1 MLIGM
6 NAPAAPKTKTPS
18 EGIVFDV
25 TALNFESAVLNASAE
40 KPILIDFWAPWCGP
54 CRQLMP
60 LLEKAVLS
68 RGGDV
73 ILAKVNVDENPE
85 LSQAFRVQSVP
96 TVIAL
101 YMGQPVSGFAGARP
115 ASDIEALLDQLVDL
129 HKKNQPEKFDI
140 PSSLKQAAT
149 HLEQGEVEQAEALY
163 AQILTQNPAETEA
176 YVGLV
181 RCLLAVDDVAGA
193 ADLVENAP
201 EPILKDP
208 RFGAAKTAL
217 DLAVNKPAI
226 DKNMAELEARLLA
239 SPDNLDV
246 RFEFAEACFSKGW
259 KEAAVDALI
268 EIIRK
273 NKTWEDEKA
282 RKQLLKYFEAWG
294 FSDPASITG
303 RRKLSTL
310 LFS

>member
-6 NAPAAPKTKTPS
+6 NAPAAPKTKPPS
-18 EGIVFDV
+18 EGSVFDV

-40 KPILIDFWAPWCGP
+40 KPILIDFWAPWCAP

-68 RGGDV
+68 RGGEV
-73 ILAKVNVDENPE
+73 ALAKVNVDENPE

-101 YMGQPVSGFAGARP
+101 YMGQPVSGFAGVRP

-129 HKKNQPEKFDI
+129 HKRNQPEKLDI
-140 PSSLKQAAT
+140 PAILKQAAT
-149 HLEQGEVEQAEALY
+149 YLEQGEVQQAEALY
-163 AQILTQNPAETEA
+163 AQILTQNPADTEA

-181 RCLLAVDDVAGA
+181 RCLLAVDDTAGA
-193 ADLVENAP
+193 ADLIENAP
-201 EPILKDP
+201 EPILKDS
-208 RFGAAKTAL
+208 RFGAARTAL

-239 SPDNLDV
+239 SPDNLEV
-246 RFEFAEACFSKGW
+246 RFEFAEACFAKGW

-273 NKTWEDEKA
+273 NRTWEDEKA

-294 FSDPASITG
+294 FSDPASVSG

>member
-6 NAPAAPKTKTPS
+6 NAPAAKTNTSS
-18 EGIVFDV
+18 EGDVFEV

-73 ILAKVNVDENPE
+73 ALAKVNVDENPE

-101 YMGQPVSGFAGARP
+101 YMGQPVSGFTGVRP
-115 ASDIEALLDQLVDL
+115 ASDIEALLDQLVAL
-129 HKKNQPEKFDI
+129 HKKNQPEKLDI
-140 PSSLKQAAT
+140 PAILKQAAT
-149 HLEQGEVEQAEALY
+149 HLEQGQIEQAEAFY
-163 AQILTQNPAETEA
+163 AQILAQNPTETEA

-181 RCLLAVDDVAGA
+181 RCALAGDDTVGA
-193 ADLVENAP
+193 ADLIENAP
-201 EPILKDP
+201 EAILKDP

-217 DLAVNKPAI
+217 DLAMNKSAV
-226 DKNMAELEARLLA
+226 DHNMAELEARLLA
-239 SPDNLDV
+239 APDNLEV
-246 RFEFAEACFSKGW
+246 RFEFAEACFAKGW

-268 EIIRK
+268 EIIRR
-273 NKTWEDEKA
+273 NKTWDDEKA

-294 FSDPASITG
+294 FSDPVSIAG

>member
-6 NAPAAPKTKTPS
+6 KPPTSPKTKTSS
-18 EGIVFDV
+18 EEIVFDV

-68 RGGDV
+68 RSGEV
-73 ILAKVNVDENPE
+73 ALAKVNVDENPE

-115 ASDIEALLDQLVDL
+115 ASDIEALLDQLVAL
-129 HKKNQPEKFDI
+129 HKKNQPEKLDI
-140 PSSLKQAAT
+140 PSNLKQAAS
-149 HLEQGEVEQAEALY
+149 HLEQGEVKQAEALY
-163 AQILTQNPAETEA
+163 AKILTQNPAETEA

-181 RCLLAVDDVAGA
+181 RCLLAVDDTARA
-193 ADLVENAP
+193 ADMVENAP

-217 DLAVNKPAI
+217 DLAVNKPAA
-226 DKNMAELEARLLA
+226 DKNMTELEARLLA

-246 RFEFAEACFSKGW
+246 RFEFAEACFAKGW